1 MKKLS
6 ESKAYGGIQ
15 GVYSHWSEATN
26 CEMTFGLFMPEEAK
40 YNSVPVLWY
49 LSGLTCTH
57 DNAMTK
63 SGAQNWA
70 AEQGIALVFP
80 DTSPRGES
88 IADNDDFDLGQGAGF
103 YVNATQNPWAKHFN
117 MWDYITISLPDLLF
131 NNFSL
136 DKDRQSITGHSMGGH
151 GALICALRNPGR
163 YASVSAFAPIAHP
176 TICPWGEKAFKGYLG
191 DNTDSWKEWDA
202 TLLIPEAGE
211 RLPLL
216 IDQGTA
222 DGFLESQRNREALM
236 EACEQ
241 HSHPINLR
249 MRNGYD
255 HSYFFIASFID
266 DHLNHHAKALG
277 LS

>member
-136 DKDRQSITGHSMGGH
+136 
-151 GALICALRNPGR
+151 
-163 YASVSAFAPIAHP
+163 
-176 TICPWGEKAFKGYLG
+176 YL
-191 DNTDSWKEWDA
+191 
-202 TLLIPEAGE
+202 
-211 RLPLL
+211 
-216 IDQGTA
+216 
-222 DGFLESQRNREALM
+222 
-236 EACEQ
+236 
-241 HSHPINLR
+241 
-249 MRNGYD
+249 
-255 HSYFFIASFID
+255 SF
-266 DHLNHHAKALG
+266 H
-277 LS
+277 